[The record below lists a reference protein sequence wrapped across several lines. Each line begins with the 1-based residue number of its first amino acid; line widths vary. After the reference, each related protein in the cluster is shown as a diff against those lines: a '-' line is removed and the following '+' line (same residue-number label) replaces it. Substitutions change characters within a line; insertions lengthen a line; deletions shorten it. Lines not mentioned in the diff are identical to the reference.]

1 MIHFVFVDDE
11 EYICNQF
18 EEIFSWIDENV
29 YLVATFK
36 NVTDT
41 LNFIKKNKV
50 DAIITDISLK
60 NENGISIAKYVYEN
74 KLPIHVILLS
84 AH

>member
-29 YLVATFK
+29 SLVATFK

-60 NENGISIAKYVYEN
+60 NENGISIAKYKNEQCRYQT
-74 KLPIHVILLS
+74 H
-84 AH
+84 